1 MGRSTMS
8 FIKVT
13 LSLAICLILCL
24 TSRTSAKHL
33 LIETVNKASQDDG
46 AKDYHFIGDGHHH
59 EKDYHFVGD
68 GHHHGDYLTRDYES
82 GHKANMTHRIILH
95 THLILHR
102 QTRED
107 MEGLA
112 E

>member
-1 MGRSTMS
+1 MGRSTMN

-59 EKDYHFVGD
+59 
-68 GHHHGDYLTRDYES
+68 GDYLTRDYES
-82 GHKANMTHRIILH
+82 EHKAEHDAQDYITYPPNTTPTDKR
-95 THLILHR
+95 R
-102 QTRED
+102 YGRV
-107 MEGLA
+107 GRK
-112 E
+112 

>member
-13 LSLAICLILCL
+13 LSLAICLVLCL

-33 LIETVNKASQDDG
+33 LIETVNEASQDDG

-59 EKDYHFVGD
+59 
-68 GHHHGDYLTRDYES
+68 GDYLTRDYES
-82 GHKANMTHRIILH
+82 GHKHEHDYAGAPTPAPTAGPWVKGHLGRIG
-95 THLILHR
+95 R
-102 QTRED
+102 K
-107 MEGLA
+107 
-112 E
+112 

>member
-13 LSLAICLILCL
+13 LSLAICLVLCL

-33 LIETVNKASQDDG
+33 LIETVDKASQDDG

-59 EKDYHFVGD
+59 Q
-68 GHHHGDYLTRDYES
+68 DYES
-82 GHKANMTHRIILH
+82 NESEHKAEHDAHDYITYPPNTTPTDKKRYG
-95 THLILHR
+95 R
-102 QTRED
+102 VGRK
-107 MEGLA
+107 
-112 E
+112 

>member
-1 MGRSTMS
+1 MGRSTMR

-68 GHHHGDYLTRDYES
+68 GHHHEDYLTRDYES
-82 GHKANMTHRIILH
+82 EHKAQDYITYPPNTTPTDKR
-95 THLILHR
+95 R
-102 QTRED
+102 YGRV
-107 MEGLA
+107 GRK
-112 E
+112 